1 MNWQPEGNFYDKYSS
16 KNPLARR
23 MMAGFLRAFDDLC
36 ASAGA
41 RTAYEAGCGEG
52 HLSFR
57 MARRGITVNASDI
70 SVRLVEEANL
80 QALTDGLSA
89 SFQCASI
96 YELTAQN
103 AKSELVVCCEV
114 LEHLEEPD
122 AGLQTLANI
131 ASPYLLTSVPREPL
145 WRVLNMARGCY
156 WGQWGNTPGHINHW
170 STSGFLKFLDTR
182 FEVLAVRTPL
192 PWTMVLC
199 KVRSRAP
206 SLSVDGARVA
216 S

>member
-16 KNPLARR
+16 KNPLAQR
-23 MMAGFLRAFDDLC
+23 MMAGFLSAFDDLS
-36 ASAGA
+36 ASAGVH
-41 RTAYEAGCGEG
+41 TAYEAGCGEG

-70 SVRLVEEANL
+70 SARLVEQANL

-89 SFQCASI
+89 KFQRANI
-96 YELTAQN
+96 YDLTAQN

-114 LEHLEEPD
+114 LEHLEEPE
-122 AGLQTLANI
+122 AALQTLANM
-131 ASPYLLTSVPREPL
+131 ACPYLLASVPREPL
-145 WRVLNMARGCY
+145 WRVLNMARGSY
-156 WGQWGNTPGHINHW
+156 WGQWGNTPGHVNHW
-170 STSGFLKFLDTR
+170 STSGFLKFLKTR

-192 PWTMVLC
+192 PWTMALC
-199 KVRSRAP
+199 KVRSGAS
-206 SLSVDGARVA
+206 SLPVNGARVA